1 MSKESKRR
9 TISYKL
15 VKIGNQHPVTI
26 QEMLEATLLEKGSHF
41 HFAKNR
47 REALSDIDKSFRFI
61 NRYVNYDSDMLLCQ
75 LVQFEEGRSQ
85 MTISID
91 ENANMFEVT
100 PISAHELKKVDA
112 NKPKDSSNNST
123 EFLESVL
130 YFGVMGNHM
139 VVMGT
144 RSLSAKEL
152 ERHLSWYFNTLTS
165 QLENQTLYLSDRPTA
180 NAIKQIEKASAKSIQ
195 IGSDIAYEQKFES
208 YQYDVSES
216 KSVRWTPAGLGGR
229 IIECLKENGYIGNF
243 NFNESLDDANLQVSI
258 EFKYKR
264 KTTKTGQKV
273 LDQLSTSLRHLDK
286 EDVKI
291 NLKDGGEIKG
301 DDLRLSHHIQVSF
314 YNGQVDEPALH
325 FQMKNWLMQKIMTKE
340 VSSDLADII
349 KDSSD
354 K

>member
-1 MSKESKRR
+1 MSTERKRR

-15 VKIGNQHPVTI
+15 VKIGNQHPITI
-26 QEMLEATLLEKGSHF
+26 QDMLEATLLEKDSQF

-47 REALSDIDKSFRFI
+47 RESLSDTEKSFRFI
-61 NRYVNYDSDMLLCQ
+61 NRFINYDQDMLLCQ

-100 PISAHELKKVDA
+100 PISAHDLKKS
-112 NKPKDSSNNST
+112 NKESQSSDKKST
-123 EFLESVL
+123 EFLESML

-144 RSLSAKEL
+144 KSLSAREL
-152 ERHLSWYFNTLTS
+152 ERHLSWYLNSLTC
-165 QLENQTLYLSDRPTA
+165 QLENQAVILSDRPTA
-180 NAIKQIEKASAKSIQ
+180 NAVKQLEKASAKSVH
-195 IGSDIAYEQKFES
+195 IGSDIVYEQKIEQ
-208 YQYDVSES
+208 YEYDVSES
-216 KSVRWTPAGLGGR
+216 KSVRWTPAGLGSK
-229 IIECLKENGYIGNF
+229 IVECLKDNGYIGNF

-258 EFKYKR
+258 EFKYNR

-301 DDLRLSHHIQVSF
+301 DDLKLSHQIQVAF
-314 YNGQVDEPALH
+314 FNGQVDEPALH
-325 FQMKNWLMQKIMTKE
+325 YQMKNWLMQKVATKE
-340 VSSDLADII
+340 VSSDLADLA
-349 KDSSD
+349 KESSS